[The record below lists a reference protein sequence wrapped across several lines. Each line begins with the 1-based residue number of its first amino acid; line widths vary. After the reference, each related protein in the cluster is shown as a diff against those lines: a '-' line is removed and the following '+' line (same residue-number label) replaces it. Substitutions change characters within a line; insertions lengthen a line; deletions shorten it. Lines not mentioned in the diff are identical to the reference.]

1 MEITIENCNSIDS
14 AKISLALGRLNI
26 KYGPNGTG
34 KSTIAKAIELST
46 LGGADLPQLTPFKH
60 RGAKTGATSVPKVT
74 GADQFKTVFVFNEE
88 YVDQFVFMQ
97 DEVVKNSFDIFIKNT
112 DYDKKMADIE
122 ILISEIKDTFK
133 KNEGIEQVLRDLTE
147 LSDDFGKSQAGFS
160 KAGRIAK
167 AIGGGNKL
175 EHIPA
180 SLVPYTSF
188 IKSEANV
195 KWIGWQIKGNEFLD
209 LASEC
214 PYCASPTGEKKET
227 ILAVSKE
234 YEAKSIEHLNALL
247 AVVGRLGKYFS
258 KETFEN
264 IDRILKNKTELKK
277 EEILCLTNLKGEIDT
292 LIEKLQDLKSISFFS
307 LRDVDEIKNRITS
320 LKIDLSLL
328 KTLNSDDTKEIV
340 DQANQSLDS
349 VLTKAGQLQGE
360 INKQK
365 KSIETAINKH
375 KFEINSF
382 LRYAGYKYLVD
393 IQPEAESYKMKLK
406 HLEFSEHIANGTRH
420 LSYGERNA
428 FSIVLFMYE
437 CLMKNPDLVVL
448 DDPISSFDKNKKFA
462 ILEMLFRGKDSL
474 REKTVLMLTH
484 DIEPVIDMV
493 KSLSRTFQPTPVA
506 SFLSSKGGVVTELDV
521 KKSDLLT
528 FTQICDENIKSL
540 DNDIIKTIYLRRHY
554 EILNNRGL
562 EYQLISS
569 LLHKRPAPT
578 VKENE
583 DERPMTELELASTT
597 AAIQTKL
604 PSFEYQK
611 LLALVLDKSAIN
623 KAYAAAKNGYE
634 KLQLFRVANNDN
646 HENDIIKKY
655 INESFHIENEYIMQL
670 NPHRYDSVP
679 DYIIAECDQ
688 AMGPQ

>member
-14 AKISLALGRLNI
+14 AKISLVLGRLNI

-34 KSTIAKAIELST
+34 KSTIAKAIELSA
-46 LGGADLPQLTPFKH
+46 GGTDLSQLTPFKH
-60 RGAKTGATSVPKVT
+60 RGKEPHAAVVPKVT
-74 GADQFKTVFVFNEE
+74 GADQFKTAFVFNEE

-97 DEVVKNSFDIFIKNT
+97 DEVVKNSFDIFIKNA

-133 KNEGIEQVLRDLTE
+133 NNEGIEQVLRDLTE
-147 LSDDFGKSQAGFS
+147 LSEDFGKSQAGFS
-160 KAGRIAK
+160 KAGKIAK

-180 SLVPYTSF
+180 SLAPYTSF
-188 IKSEANV
+188 IKSDANV
-195 KWIGWQIKGNEFLD
+195 KWIGWQIKGNEFLEF
-209 LASEC
+209 APEC
-214 PYCASPTGEKKET
+214 PYCASPTEEKKET

-234 YEAKSIEHLNALL
+234 YDAKSIEHLNALL

-264 IDRILKNKTELKK
+264 IDKILKNKTELKR
-277 EEILCLTNLKGEIDT
+277 EEILYLTNLKGEIDT
-292 LIEKLQDLKSISFFS
+292 LIEKLRDLKTISFFS
-307 LRDVDEIKNRITS
+307 LRDADEIQKRIIS
-320 LKIDLSLL
+320 LKIDLNLL
-328 KTLNSDDTKEIV
+328 KTLDSEESKAIT
-340 DQANQSLDS
+340 DQVNQSLDS
-349 VLTKAGQLQGE
+349 VLKKAGQLQGE

-375 KFEINSF
+375 KSEINSF

-437 CLMKNPDLVVL
+437 CLTKNPDLVVL

-474 REKTVLMLTH
+474 RDRTVLMLTH

-493 KSLSRTFQPTPVA
+493 KSLSHTFHPTPVA
-506 SFLSSKGGVVTELDV
+506 SFLKSKAGIVTELDV

-528 FTQICDENIKSL
+528 FAQICDENIKSL
-540 DNDIIKTIYLRRHY
+540 DNDVIKTIYLRRHY
-554 EILNNRGL
+554 EIVDNKGL

-569 LLHKRPAPT
+569 LLHKKPVPT

-583 DERPMTELELASTT
+583 GERLMTELEIAGAT
-597 AAIQTKL
+597 AEIQKKL
-604 PSFEYQK
+604 PTFEYNK
-611 LLALVLDKSAIN
+611 LLALVLDGAAMN
-623 KAYAAAKNGYE
+623 KAYTTANNGYE
-634 KLQLFRVANNDN
+634 KLQLFRVVNNDN
-646 HENDIIKKY
+646 HENDVVKKY

-688 AMGPQ
+688 AMGVQ

>member
-14 AKISLALGRLNI
+14 AKISLVLGRLNI

-34 KSTIAKAIELST
+34 KSTIAKAIELSA
-46 LGGADLPQLTPFKH
+46 LGGTDLPQLTPFKH
-60 RGAKTGATSVPKVT
+60 RGKKAGATSVPKVT

-122 ILISEIKDTFK
+122 IFISEIKDTFK

-175 EHIPA
+175 EHIPT
-180 SLVPYTSF
+180 SLAPYTNF

-195 KWIGWQIKGNEFLD
+195 KWIGWQIKGNEFLE

-264 IDRILKNKTELKK
+264 IDKILKNKTELKK
-277 EEILCLTNLKGEIDT
+277 EEILYLTNLKGEVDT

-307 LRDVDEIKNRITS
+307 LRDVDEIQKRIRS
-320 LKIDLSLL
+320 LKIDLVLL
-328 KTLNSDDTKEIV
+328 KALDSEDTKAIV
-340 DQANQSLDS
+340 DQVNQSMDS

-375 KFEINSF
+375 KSEINSF
-382 LRYAGYKYLVD
+382 LRYAG
-393 IQPEAESYKMKLK
+393 
-406 HLEFSEHIANGTRH
+406 
-420 LSYGERNA
+420 
-428 FSIVLFMYE
+428 
-437 CLMKNPDLVVL
+437 
-448 DDPISSFDKNKKFA
+448 
-462 ILEMLFRGKDSL
+462 
-474 REKTVLMLTH
+474 
-484 DIEPVIDMV
+484 
-493 KSLSRTFQPTPVA
+493 
-506 SFLSSKGGVVTELDV
+506 
-521 KKSDLLT
+521 
-528 FTQICDENIKSL
+528 
-540 DNDIIKTIYLRRHY
+540 
-554 EILNNRGL
+554 
-562 EYQLISS
+562 
-569 LLHKRPAPT
+569 
-578 VKENE
+578 
-583 DERPMTELELASTT
+583 
-597 AAIQTKL
+597 
-604 PSFEYQK
+604 
-611 LLALVLDKSAIN
+611 
-623 KAYAAAKNGYE
+623 
-634 KLQLFRVANNDN
+634 
-646 HENDIIKKY
+646 
-655 INESFHIENEYIMQL
+655 
-670 NPHRYDSVP
+670 
-679 DYIIAECDQ
+679 
-688 AMGPQ
+688 